1 MRVRFPLPAPFAFPK
16 TAYPMKKHASSILL
30 LTAFGIAGLSA
41 EVDCEALTQSV
52 TIKVAADKS
61 QVLEIT
67 SKEIAAAPGCSCE
80 IVKAAIKAS
89 EAEVNTVA
97 AIVEAAIT
105 AAPDQMRLISQC
117 AIASAP
123 DAIGEVQA
131 VLAKMD
137 PNAGDSPVSS
147 KSAKEPAK
155 DVPAAEWN
163 PLDFPGEGPI
173 GPPPG
178 TDGGNKLLRP
188 RPPFQPEPGV
198 DVVTDLDPETQDK

>member
-1 MRVRFPLPAPFAFPK
+1 
-16 TAYPMKKHASSILL
+16 MKKHASSILL
-30 LTAFGIAGLSA
+30 LTAFGIVGASA
-41 EVDCEALTQSV
+41 EVDCAALSQSV
-52 TIKVAADKS
+52 NIKVAADKS

-89 EAEVNTVA
+89 EAETKTVG
-97 AIVEAAIT
+97 AIVEAAVT

-117 AIASAP
+117 AIATAP
-123 DAIGEVQA
+123 DAIGEIQA
-131 VLAKMD
+131 VLSKID

-163 PLDFPGEGPI
+163 PLDFPGEGPV
-173 GPPPG
+173 GPRPG
-178 TDGGNKLLRP
+178 MDGGNPLLRP

-198 DVVTDLDPETQDK
+198 DVVTDSDPEKQGS